1 MRPFRSATS
10 IAEHI
15 TRLTHIHPSQERAR
29 ITRTTTPPPRHR
41 RYAASHFDIL
51 DTAPTRPLDSTTPP
65 REMTVPDAPHRRA
78 LTDDPV
84 PASITGY
91 EQSAGA
97 VAIAADPRAHSAAR
111 RYAPAPLHPSLPTP
125 KTHSFPPI
133 ARLTPAPS
141 PRRLQRG
148 RPADESCQASQPTQA
163 IQPAGTAPSIPP
175 NLSILHPVPPSETQ
189 LDATHLN
196 PTHARRTGTSGAPS
210 RTRSHPPSHPSRPP

>member
-1 MRPFRSATS
+1 MRPVQSATS
-10 IAEHI
+10 IAKRH
-15 TRLTHIHPSQERAR
+15 TRLTHIYPSQERAR
-29 ITRTTTPPPRHR
+29 ITPTATPPPRPR

-65 REMTVPDAPHRRA
+65 REMTVPDAPYRRA

-97 VAIAADPRAHSAAR
+97 VTIAADPRADSPAC
-111 RYAPAPLHPSLPTP
+111 RYDPAPPSIHLSRQQKRTASPHRT
-125 KTHSFPPI
+125 TD
-133 ARLTPAPS
+133 APS

-148 RPADESCQASQPTQA
+148 RPADESCQASQPAQA
-163 IQPAGTAPSIPP
+163 IQPAGTTPSIPP
-175 NLSILHPVPPSETQ
+175 GPSILHPVPPSETQ

-210 RTRSHPPSHPSRPP
+210 RTRSRPR

>member
-1 MRPFRSATS
+1 MRPVQSATS
-10 IAEHI
+10 IAKRH
-15 TRLTHIHPSQERAR
+15 TRLTHIYPSQERAR
-29 ITRTTTPPPRHR
+29 ITPTATPPPRPR

-51 DTAPTRPLDSTTPP
+51 DTAPTRPLDSTTPR

-97 VAIAADPRAHSAAR
+97 VAIAADPRADAAAR
-111 RYAPAPLHPSLPTP
+111 RYAPGPPSIHLSRHQKRTASPHRT
-125 KTHSFPPI
+125 TD
-133 ARLTPAPS
+133 APS

-148 RPADESCQASQPTQA
+148 RPADESCQASQPAQA
-163 IQPAGTAPSIPP
+163 IQPAGTTPSIPP
-175 NLSILHPVPPSETQ
+175 GPSILHPVPPSETQ

-196 PTHARRTGTSGAPS
+196 PSHARRTGTSGAPL
-210 RTRSHPPSHPSRPP
+210 RTRSHPPSHLSRPP